1 VVSSSSFRNFVA
13 PAGALWCLFL
23 FHVCA
28 LSAQESIRQEAWDQA
43 DLKYSNEQPHQ
54 NAFLLGL
61 HALGA
66 YDDNVLNN
74 NQNRLGDS
82 ILEGGGLLGF
92 RILRPRGK
100 MLITYRPTFELHRQ
114 FQGNDQFSHG
124 AEFSGEY
131 KLAPH
136 FLVNASDAFSYRKG
150 IIQPSSN
157 GNTAFLPVVPGGLN
171 GNVLVPLV
179 RELTNQAR
187 VGAKF
192 LWSRRSA
199 FDFVGTYSRR
209 DFENGQTVLGKLQ
222 NTRGYGGGAA
232 YQYRTSQATT
242 LGLRYLYQD
251 LRFGQGSQA
260 LIHSGYL
267 TLGYKFGERNVSLEF
282 FGGPQFASSREMPF
296 RNSTGPTTP
305 APTSLRAPVSTFHH
319 DVGGGATFTARSAK
333 TVFRISLLR
342 QLSDGGGVVALT
354 RDSSE
359 GVEFRRRLGR
369 GFDLVLDGTNGQST
383 SFSDVF
389 GRGAIRSQSAGI
401 AFEYPLGNGF
411 LFHVGYTYIRQ
422 RIGGN
427 IPFAFDLDRNR
438 AALGFFYQ
446 QGLFP

>member
-1 VVSSSSFRNFVA
+1 MCSNFWRNFIA
-13 PAGALWCLFL
+13 PAAALWCLFL
-23 FHVCA
+23 FDACA
-28 LSAQESIRQEAWDQA
+28 LFAQESIRQEAGDQA
-43 DLKYSNEQPHQ
+43 GLQYSNERPPQ

-61 HALGA
+61 YVLGA

-100 MLITYRPTFELHRQ
+100 MLINYRPTFELYRQ
-114 FQGNDQFSHG
+114 FQGYDQFSHG

-136 FLVNASDAFSYRKG
+136 FLVNACDSFSYRKG

-171 GNVLVPLV
+171 GNVLVPLI

-192 LWSRRSA
+192 LLSRRSV
-199 FDFVGTYSRR
+199 FDFVGIYSRR
-209 DFENGQTVLGKLQ
+209 DFENGQTALGKLQ

-232 YQYRTSQATT
+232 YQYRGSQATK
-242 LGLRYLYQD
+242 LGLRYVYQD
-251 LRFGQGSQA
+251 LHFGQGSHA

-267 TLGYKFGERNVSLEF
+267 TLGYNFGERDVSLEF
-282 FGGPQFASSREMPF
+282 FGGPQFASSRETPLSS
-296 RNSTGPTTP
+296 STGPTTP
-305 APTSLRAPVSTFHH
+305 APTPLPAPVSSFHR
-319 DVGGGATFTARSAK
+319 DVGGGATFNARSAK

-342 QLSDGGGVVALT
+342 QLSEGGGVVALT

-359 GVEFRRRLGR
+359 GVDIRRRLGH
-369 GFDLVLDGTNGQST
+369 GLDFVFNGTNAQST
-383 SFSDVF
+383 SFSDAF

-401 AFEYPLGNGF
+401 AFEYPLGYGF
-411 LFHVGYTYIRQ
+411 LFHVGYTHIRQ

-438 AALGFFYQ
+438 AALGFFYN

>member
-1 VVSSSSFRNFVA
+1 MSSSSFRNLAA

-23 FHVCA
+23 FDACA
-28 LSAQESIRQEAWDQA
+28 LFAQESIRQEAGDQTG
-43 DLKYSNEQPHQ
+43 LQYSNVQPHQ
-54 NAFLLGL
+54 SAFLLEL

-66 YDDNVLNN
+66 YDDNLLNN

-100 MLITYRPTFELHRQ
+100 LLITYRPTFELHRQ
-114 FQGNDQFSHG
+114 FQGYDQFSHG

-131 KLAPH
+131 RLAPH

-150 IIQPSSN
+150 ILQPSSN
-157 GNTAFLPVVPGGLN
+157 GNTAVLPVVPGGLN

-179 RELTNQAR
+179 RELRNQAR

-192 LWSRRSA
+192 LLSRRSA

-209 DFENGQTVLGKLQ
+209 DFGSGQAILGKLQ

-242 LGLRYLYQD
+242 LGLRYGYQD

-260 LIHSGYL
+260 LIHGGYL
-267 TLGYKFGERNVSLEF
+267 TLSYNFGERNVSLEF
-282 FGGPQFASSREMPF
+282 FGGPQFAFSREMPL

-305 APTSLRAPVSTFHH
+305 APASLPAPVSTFHR

-333 TVFRISLLR
+333 TVFRILLLR

-354 RDSSE
+354 RESSE
-359 GVEFRRRLGR
+359 GVEFRRRFGR
-369 GFDLVLDGTNGQST
+369 GFDLVLNGMNGQST
-383 SFSDVF
+383 SISDVF
-389 GRGAIRSQSAGI
+389 GRGAIQSQSAGI
-401 AFEYPLGNGF
+401 AFEYPLGHAV

-438 AALGFFYQ
+438 PALGFFYQ